1 MKINNS
7 DDFGAALRAR
17 RKQLNYTQ
25 GDVAEVSGFSTSF
38 ISELENGKVTCELGK
53 ALYLA
58 NLLGLDII
66 LNERE

>member
-7 DDFGAALRAR
+7 DDFGAALRVR

-25 GDVAEVSGFSTSF
+25 SDVAEVSGFSTSF
-38 ISELENGKVTCELGK
+38 ISELENGKATCELGK

-58 NLLGLDII
+58 NLLGMDII